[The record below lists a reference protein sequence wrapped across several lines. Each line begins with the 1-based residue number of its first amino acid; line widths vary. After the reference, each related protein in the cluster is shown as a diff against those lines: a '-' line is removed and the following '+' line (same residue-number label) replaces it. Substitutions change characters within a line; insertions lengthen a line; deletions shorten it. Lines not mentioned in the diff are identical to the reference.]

1 MPLRLP
7 VALHHDALLRRTS
20 SVLKWS
26 GSRLLLIP
34 IEAGRGGVS
43 KLQEATMGT
52 LVFVCPTTGHR
63 VSTGVEVDRSS
74 FKSLPRTK
82 TAIFCPRCRKNHM
95 LSRTWAWLDSNAPEA
110 QAAALKAPSKS
121 PRPKE
126 VCG

>member
-1 MPLRLP
+1 MDLSHMPLRLP

-74 FKSLPRTK
+74 FELAADQDGDLLSALSEESY
-82 TAIFCPRCRKNHM
+82 AIAYLGVARQQCPGSAGR
-95 LSRTWAWLDSNAPEA
+95 SA
-110 QAAALKAPSKS
+110 
-121 PRPKE
+121 
-126 VCG
+126 